1 MNFCPAPG
9 FVSVVITTAVSR
21 SPFSGVADN
30 NKFFLWLAKNGR
42 LLGKAHALL
51 PSEAHENIVPP
62 AGVGVVGRIKFS

>member
-21 SPFSGVADN
+21 SPFFGVADN

-51 PSEAHENIVPP
+51 PSEAHENIVPLP
-62 AGVGVVGRIKFS
+62 